1 MEKVFKT
8 VFNSSQNNYS
18 KIKFTKTSTIMDTK
32 MNMNSK
38 PEEIYYDDVI
48 IYDGGGVD
56 GYGD

>member
-18 KIKFTKTSTIMDTK
+18 KIKFTKTSTIIDTK
-32 MNMNSK
+32 IDINNR

-56 GYGD
+56 GYGY